1 MGYIPSIKD
10 FLEEV
15 DPNRTIHRDKAMAE
29 ITTVVLVSA
38 VRDTRTL
45 LNSECQE
52 KLEKAL
58 NIEKFSFERIYKVF
72 NQAGKKEELFKS
84 IEECLDKVKADYIKT
99 HLEAMPMQKREEVL
113 AKYPAL
119 KDLAN

>member
-15 DPNRTIHRDKAMAE
+15 DPNRTISRDKAMAE

-38 VRDTRTL
+38 VRDTRGHL
-45 LNSECQE
+45 DQQCQE

-72 NQAGKKEELFKS
+72 NQAGKKEELFRS
-84 IEECLDKVKADYIKT
+84 IEECLDKVKANYIKT
-99 HLEAMPMQKREEVL
+99 HLDAMSMQKRDEL
-113 AKYPAL
+113 LTKFPAL